1 MRWVLFASIG
11 AQLKGY
17 TLLASI
23 VIHEV
28 SKRQKA
34 PDSGPMKW
42 GFGAIGF
49 HTNCAVV
56 VWSWGWVRSQYI
68 LRNAFLDF
76 PGRRMVLLAN
86 GRG

>member
-28 SKRQKA
+28 SKRQKLLI
-34 PDSGPMKW
+34 P
-42 GFGAIGF
+42 
-49 HTNCAVV
+49 
-56 VWSWGWVRSQYI
+56 
-68 LRNAFLDF
+68 
-76 PGRRMVLLAN
+76 VL
-86 GRG
+86 